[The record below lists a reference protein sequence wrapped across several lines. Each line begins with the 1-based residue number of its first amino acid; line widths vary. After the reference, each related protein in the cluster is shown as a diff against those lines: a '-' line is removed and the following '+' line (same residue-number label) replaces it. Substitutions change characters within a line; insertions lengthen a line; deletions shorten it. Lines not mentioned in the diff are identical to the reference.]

1 MTGSSLIGPVCA
13 EMLIQ
18 EVLLRYPA
26 TLRVFRRYG
35 LPCPLCLASGYEN
48 IGQLAIMLKV
58 ALPEFLTDLN
68 AAAIESAPIAARFPY
83 GRTPESN

>member
-1 MTGSSLIGPVCA
+1 MTGSSLVGPVCA

-48 IGQLAIMLKV
+48 IGQLAVMLKV
-58 ALPEFLTDLN
+58 DLPDFLMDLN
-68 AAAIESAPIAARFPY
+68 TAVVESAPIAARFPY